1 MHLSTKY
8 SRLSFPPH
16 HASPLQFAFHIYDF
30 PKIRIQQRE
39 LMSTVI
45 ALASSLLWYCRE
57 WHMVNRIQVEISNL
71 IRVGAPVPALGSTS
85 TPTTAQLPC
94 HIVLLSY
101 NFLSQ
106 PTGPQS
112 CNPLAQV
119 GISRWAI
126 KHISSLWPTETQ
138 LISWSSVTAVF
149 QGETM

>member
-1 MHLSTKY
+1 MLHLYSLLSTY
-8 SRLSFPPH
+8 N
-16 HASPLQFAFHIYDF
+16 DF
-30 PKIRIQQRE
+30 PKIRIQQRKPRE

-45 ALASSLLWYCRE
+45 VLASSLIL
-57 WHMVNRIQVEISNL
+57 Q
-71 IRVGAPVPALGSTS
+71 RVWLTEYRWRSLTSFVWEHQYQHWVSTS

-94 HIVLLSY
+94 HIVLLC

-126 KHISSLWPTETQ
+126 KHISSLWPTDTAYQ
-138 LISWSSVTAVF
+138 LIFSNCSVSRGNYVMPHLEIF
-149 QGETM
+149 DVNSNEEW